1 MTGIL
6 EGRSIVITG
15 ASSGIGAEA
24 ARVFMREGASV
35 TLGARSEDALRS
47 LTDEL
52 SSAGGNAAYQV
63 TDVSVAE
70 DVDRLVDAVVARFG
84 FIDGA
89 FNNAGITQYGPLMD
103 VDEADFDR
111 IVAVNLKGVW
121 LSLRAEVRAI
131 VASGREGSIVNTSSV
146 GGYRGSSGLGAYQAT
161 KHGVVGL
168 TRTAAHDCGPFGI
181 RVNVVAPGAT
191 ETEMIRDWRA
201 RDPQAVDRRIG
212 LIPLKRAAQ
221 PAEVADAAAWLI
233 SSMSGTINGA
243 LIPIDG
249 GYSA

>member
-1 MTGIL
+1 
-6 EGRSIVITG
+6 
-15 ASSGIGAEA
+15 
-24 ARVFMREGASV
+24 
-35 TLGARSEDALRS
+35 
-47 LTDEL
+47 
-52 SSAGGNAAYQV
+52 
-63 TDVSVAE
+63 
-70 DVDRLVDAVVARFG
+70 
-84 FIDGA
+84 
-89 FNNAGITQYGPLMD
+89 MD